1 MVHENC
7 GVVGIFSF
15 NGVNVIPYLIDC
27 LRSLQHRGQ
36 ESWGIAIP
44 NRQPFKETDLISK
57 SANEFA
63 KIIEK
68 FSSNVAIGHVR
79 YSTSGFSSLENAQPL
94 KVNDLCVAHNGTITN
109 AEQLS
114 NMVGGCT
121 FTPQNMTDTLVAAKR
136 LVLHLQQNND
146 MNKAMNILKNEMV
159 GSYCFTFL
167 AENNTIYAARD
178 PKGFRPLVLGFH
190 KESQSYIIASESCAL
205 SSIGAILKRDVEPGE
220 LLKIDKNGLT
230 SERFSNETTHAHCS
244 FEFTYFAHPSSIME
258 GINIYI
264 ARKRIGEHLAMKY
277 PIKDADVVIP
287 VPDSSR
293 PAALGYSLKLDLPF
307 EEALLKDRYSKKG
320 SMRSFIEPYDK
331 DRREINQSILPI
343 KEIVNNKNVIIIDD
357 SIVRGTSSKA
367 IIKSI
372 KDAGAK
378 KITMIITYPPI
389 RYPCY
394 AGIDFPSRD
403 ELLAF
408 QHAKNEKSNKKIG
421 ENVSKIV
428 GADQVFYNDT
438 KSLAKG
444 IGLKEEELC
453 FSCTTGNYSSLGI
466 KPNFKTKFQIK
477 DSLFAN

>member
-15 NGVNVIPYLIDC
+15 NGNNVIPYLIDC

-44 NRQPFKETDLISK
+44 NKHPLKEKDLVSK
-57 SANEFA
+57 SAHEFA

-136 LVLHLQQNND
+136 LVSHLQQNND

-190 KESQSYIIASESCAL
+190 KESQSYVIASESCAL

-220 LLKIDKNGLT
+220 LLKIDKNGL
-230 SERFSNETTHAHCS
+230 SSDRFSNETTHAHCS
-244 FEFTYFAHPSSIME
+244 FEFTYFAHPSST
-258 GINIYI
+258 
-264 ARKRIGEHLAMKY
+264 MKY

-421 ENVSKIV
+421 QNVSKIV
-428 GADQVFYNDT
+428 GADEVFYNDT

-444 IGLKEEELC
+444 IGIKEEELC
-453 FSCTTGNYSSLGI
+453 FSCSTGNYTSLGI

-477 DSLFAN
+477 DSLFVK

>member
-7 GVVGIFSF
+7 GIVGIFSL
-15 NGVNVIPYLIDC
+15 NGNNVIPYLIDC

-44 NRQPFKETDLISK
+44 NKPPFKETGLISK
-57 SANEFA
+57 SANEFVR
-63 KIIEK
+63 IIEK
-68 FSSNVAIGHVR
+68 FSSNIAIGHVR

-94 KVNDLCVAHNGTITN
+94 KIKDLCVAHNGTITN

-136 LVLHLQQNND
+136 LVSHLKHNND
-146 MNKAMNILKNEMV
+146 MVKAMNILKNEMV

-167 AENNTIYAARD
+167 TEDNVIYAARD

-190 KESQSYIIASESCAL
+190 KESQSFIIASESCAL

-220 LLKIDKNGLT
+220 LLKIDKTGIT
-230 SERFSNETTHAHCS
+230 SERFSEETIHAHCS

-264 ARKRIGEHLAMKY
+264 ARKKIGEYLAIKY
-277 PIKDADVVIP
+277 PLKDADVVIP

-293 PAALGYSLKLDLPF
+293 PAALGYSLKLELPF

-331 DRREINQSILPI
+331 DRIEINQSILPI

-372 KDAGAK
+372 KDAGAR

-389 RYPCY
+389 KYPCY

-408 QHAKNEKSNKKIG
+408 QYAKDEKSDKRIG
-421 ENVSKIV
+421 ENIAKII
-428 GADQVFYNDT
+428 GADEVLYNDT
-438 KSLAKG
+438 KNLAKG

-453 FSCTTGNYSSLGI
+453 FSCTSGNYANLGI

-477 DSLFAN
+477 DSLFIN